1 MGPPDQTLA
10 PCVGITI
17 TKVTEG
23 NDGHEVETTVP
34 KGIEGHERGPT
45 VASGPLRAFVTFAFP
60 FVTFAF
66 PFVTFAIVDSGA
78 AYSTGRAT

>member
-1 MGPPDQTLA
+1 M
-10 PCVGITI
+10 GITI

-60 FVTFAF
+60 FVTFAL
-66 PFVTFAIVDSGA
+66 TFAIVDSGA